1 MLSWMSWKGSPVF
14 GRAVFGG
21 AVVGRISRAVA
32 VGAAGLGVCAL
43 LAACSPVKAGAAAI
57 VGNQRITVSSLDT
70 QVSNLQAA
78 GKSVSGFNLSAAQQ
92 PAAVLTW
99 LVRFAIMDQVA
110 AANGISVTQAQIQTG
125 LADIQSEAASAAS
138 QDGYSSVQAL
148 FLGNGITPQM
158 QPALG
163 LWVAQSDAYQI
174 KANGGQAPTTTAE
187 SNAVTAKYNNAECTA
202 AKSLNIQV
210 SPQYGR
216 IDYTSYTVVAD
227 SNQLSAPAGKPSPA
241 STAGLTPA
249 C

>member
-1 MLSWMSWKGSPVF
+1 MCWKGTPVF

-21 AVVGRISRAVA
+21 AVPAKRIGRAAALGA
-32 VGAAGLGVCAL
+32 VGLGACVL
-43 LAACSPVKAGAAAI
+43 IAACSPVKAGAAAI

-70 QVSNLQAA
+70 QVSNLQTA
-78 GKSVSGFNLSAAQQ
+78 GKSVSGFSLSTAQQ
-92 PAAVLTW
+92 PQAVLTW

-110 AANGISVTQAQIQTG
+110 ASNGISVTQAQIQTG
-125 LADIQSEAASAAS
+125 LADIQSEAASSAS
-138 QDGYSSVQAL
+138 QDGYSSAQAL

-163 LWVAQSDAYQI
+163 RWVAQSNAYQL
-174 KANGGQAPTTTAE
+174 KVNGGKAPTTTAQG
-187 SNAVTAKYNNAECTA
+187 NAVTAKYNKAECQA

-216 IDYTSYTVVAD
+216 IDYSSYTIVAD
-227 SNQLSAPAGKPSPA
+227 ANLLSAPPGKPKKA